1 MQVNNL
7 LEKLYQKLLSKKTKE
22 KSERVILWIA
32 VVSFIIHLLIIG
44 LIHFNLISINEPSN
58 LLKNPIAAIYT
69 PFSFILVYEVYLLIY
84 YLPKSTSTYISK
96 QYEIIALIIIRRL
109 FKDLSDI
116 SLSANWFNINND
128 LQFTYDLLASVL
140 LFYLI
145 YLFHV
150 QRTRVYRAINRSKIH
165 SSSISKF
172 INAKKWIATA
182 LVPVL
187 LIIAIYSF
195 LNWSIGIFQPLE
207 GNSISFKNINNIFFE
222 QFFNI
227 LIIADVILLLFSFF
241 HTDEFHKVIR
251 NSGFLISTILIR
263 ISFSVSG
270 VINNILIVSAILFGL
285 LILFIHNKFEK
296 KLAEEIQGKNEIDD

>member
-1 MQVNNL
+1 MIL
-7 LEKLYQKLLSKKTKE
+7 SKILENLYQKLLSKKTKE

-32 VVSFIIHLLIIG
+32 LVSFILHLVVIEL
-44 LIHFNLISINEPSN
+44 LHFNIISIDEPSN

-84 YLPKSTSTYISK
+84 YLPKSTSIYISK
-96 QYEIIALIIIRRL
+96 QYEIISLIIIRRL
-109 FKDLSDI
+109 FKDLSDL
-116 SLSANWFNINND
+116 SLSSDWFNIKND
-128 LQFTYDLLASVL
+128 LQFTYDLIASVF

-150 QRTRVYRAINRSKIH
+150 QRTRVYRTFEKNKNH

-172 INAKKWIATA
+172 IKAKKWIATA
-182 LVPVL
+182 LVPIL

-195 LNWSIGIFQPLE
+195 LNWSVGIFQPFKD
-207 GNSISFKNINNIFFE
+207 NAISFKNINNIFFE

-251 NSGFLISTILIR
+251 NSGFIISTILIR
-263 ISFSVSG
+263 ISFSVDG
-270 VINNILIVSAILFGL
+270 IINNILIISAILFGL
-285 LILFIHNKFEK
+285 SILFIHNKFEK
-296 KLAEEIQGKNEIDD
+296 NLAEEIPEKNEIDE

>member
-1 MQVNNL
+1 MIL
-7 LEKLYQKLLSKKTKE
+7 SKILENLYQKLLSKKTKE
-22 KSERVILWIA
+22 KSEQVILWIA
-32 VVSFIIHLLIIG
+32 LASFILHLVVIEL
-44 LIHFNLISINEPSN
+44 LHFNIISIDAPSN

-84 YLPKSTSTYISK
+84 YLPKSTSIYISK

-109 FKDLSDI
+109 FKDLSDL
-116 SLSANWFNINND
+116 SLSSDWFNIKND
-128 LQFTYDLLASVL
+128 LQFTYALLASVF

-150 QRTRVYRAINRSKIH
+150 QRTKVYRTIKNSKNH
-165 SSSISKF
+165 SLSISKF
-172 INAKKWIATA
+172 INAKKWIATG
-182 LVPVL
+182 LVPLL

-195 LNWSIGIFQPLE
+195 LNWSTGIFHPVE
-207 GNSISFKNINNIFFE
+207 NNSISFKNINNVFFE

-251 NSGFLISTILIR
+251 NSGFIISTILIR

-270 VINNILIVSAILFGL
+270 IINTVLIISAILFGL

-296 KLAEEIQGKNEIDD
+296 QLAKESNEIEE

>member
-1 MQVNNL
+1 MDL
-7 LEKLYQKLLSKKTKE
+7 SKLSEKLYQKFLSKETKE
-22 KSERVILWIA
+22 RSERIILWIA
-32 VVSFIIHLLIIG
+32 LVSFITHLLIIG
-44 LIHFNLISINEPSN
+44 LIQLNMVTIAEPSN

-69 PFSFILVYEVYLLIY
+69 PFSFILVYEVYLLVY
-84 YLPKSTSTYISK
+84 YLPKSTSIYISK

-109 FKDLSDI
+109 FKDLSAL
-116 SLSANWFNINND
+116 SLSFDWFNIKDD
-128 LQFTYDLLASVL
+128 LQFTYDLVASVL

-150 QRTRVYRAINRSKIH
+150 QRTKVYRTLENNKNQ

-182 LVPVL
+182 LVPI
-187 LIIAIYSF
+187 LIIIALYSF
-195 LNWSIGIFQPLE
+195 FNWSIGIFQPLE
-207 GNSISFKNINNIFFE
+207 NKAISFKNINNIFFE
-222 QFFNI
+222 HFFNI

-251 NSGFLISTILIR
+251 NSGFIISTILIR

-270 VINNILIVSAILFGL
+270 IINTILIVSAILFGL

-296 KLAEEIQGKNEIDD
+296 QLAKESEEADE

>member
-1 MQVNNL
+1 
-7 LEKLYQKLLSKKTKE
+7 
-22 KSERVILWIA
+22 
-32 VVSFIIHLLIIG
+32 
-44 LIHFNLISINEPSN
+44 
-58 LLKNPIAAIYT
+58 
-69 PFSFILVYEVYLLIY
+69 
-84 YLPKSTSTYISK
+84 
-96 QYEIIALIIIRRL
+96 L
-109 FKDLSDI
+109 FKDLSDL
-116 SLSANWFNINND
+116 SLLSNWFNIKND
-128 LQFTYDLLASVL
+128 LQFTYDLVTSAL

-150 QRTRVYRAINRSKIH
+150 QRTKVYRIIENSKNH

-182 LVPVL
+182 LVPIL

-195 LNWSIGIFQPLE
+195 LNWSIGIFQPVE
-207 GNSISFKNINNIFFE
+207 TNTISFKNINNIFFE

-251 NSGFLISTILIR
+251 NSAFIISTILIR

-270 VINNILIVSAILFGL
+270 MINNILIVSAILFGL
-285 LILFIHNKFEK
+285 SIIFIHNKFEK
-296 KLAEEIQGKNEIDD
+296 KLAEEIQESNEIPE